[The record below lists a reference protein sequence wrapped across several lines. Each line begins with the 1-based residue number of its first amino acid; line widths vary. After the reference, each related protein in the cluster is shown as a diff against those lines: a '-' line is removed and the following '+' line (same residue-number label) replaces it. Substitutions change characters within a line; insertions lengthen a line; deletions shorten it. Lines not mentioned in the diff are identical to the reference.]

1 MREAKL
7 GLSSNISTKEK
18 YHIVTTE
25 IMTQTGSQMQIQLLS
40 KNNLK
45 VPNTIFPEEAFSKNF
60 LLFGAFVK
68 ASEVVLLI

>member
-1 MREAKL
+1 
-7 GLSSNISTKEK
+7 
-18 YHIVTTE
+18 
-25 IMTQTGSQMQIQLLS
+25 MTQIGSQMQIQLLS